1 LSNVFQETSALTMAF
16 DIYTKTIII
25 ASPFVLIL
33 WVLIQKSK
41 KNFEQNKAK
50 RS

>member
-1 LSNVFQETSALTMAF
+1 MTMAF

-25 ASPFVLIL
+25 ASPFVLLL

-41 KNFEQNKAK
+41 TKFEQKAK
-50 RS
+50 R